1 MINEFAWSILFL
13 PLLSAVGIFLFA
25 KRSEVASA
33 FLSVGSVFLCFVF
46 AVVLFMAKGHG
57 EAEVLTLPWLQ
68 VGNLVVDIG
77 IRLDALSL
85 LMLLVVT
92 GVGSLIH
99 VYSLGYMKGDPGFS
113 RYFGSLSLF
122 MFSML
127 GIVLSSNFLQMFIF
141 WELVGVSSY
150 LLIGFWFEREAAA
163 DAAKKAFLTNRV
175 GDFGFILGILI
186 IWTLFGSIDFGTLKT
201 VASDSPGEAGYLL
214 TLGGL
219 LLFCGAL
226 GKSAQFPL
234 HVWLPDAMEGPTPV
248 SALIHAATMVAAGVY
263 MLCRISF
270 LLSGTALMVI
280 GWIGAITAVIAALI
294 AIQQSDIKRILAYS
308 TLSQLGY
315 MVMAVGVGSESAAM
329 YHLVTHAFFK
339 AMLFLGA
346 GSVIHALHHEQDI
359 WNMGGLKE
367 KMPATYMTFFIGTLA
382 LCGLPPLSGFFSKDA
397 ILFAAWESNKP
408 LFMIGAVVAAL
419 TAFYMFRL
427 VVVAFFGPPKSEAA
441 KTVHESPI
449 VMTRPLWILC
459 VPSVAAG
466 FFGIDVFL
474 EHYFGGGHGEVVAWY
489 LKPIVAFT
497 HAPVAAIFGLFAAIL
512 GMCMA
517 WGFYNNATSDPVKKG
532 LGLVS
537 VALQRRFYFDELY
550 QRTLI
555 KGQDVVA
562 GAVDW
567 VDKWIVGGLC
577 VRGASGGIDIVGR
590 LLRLLQTGNLQTYC
604 LWFGLGVV
612 AVLYFTI
619 N

>member
-1 MINEFAWSILFL
+1 
-13 PLLSAVGIFLFA
+13 
-25 KRSEVASA
+25 
-33 FLSVGSVFLCFVF
+33 
-46 AVVLFMAKGHG
+46 
-57 EAEVLTLPWLQ
+57 
-68 VGNLVVDIG
+68 
-77 IRLDALSL
+77 
-85 LMLLVVT
+85 
-92 GVGSLIH
+92 
-99 VYSLGYMKGDPGFS
+99 
-113 RYFGSLSLF
+113 
-122 MFSML
+122 
-127 GIVLSSNFLQMFIF
+127 
-141 WELVGVSSY
+141 
-150 LLIGFWFEREAAA
+150 
-163 DAAKKAFLTNRV
+163 
-175 GDFGFILGILI
+175 
-186 IWTLFGSIDFGTLKT
+186 
-201 VASDSPGEAGYLL
+201 
-214 TLGGL
+214 
-219 LLFCGAL
+219 
-226 GKSAQFPL
+226 
-234 HVWLPDAMEGPTPV
+234 
-248 SALIHAATMVAAGVY
+248 MVAAGVY

-427 VVVAFFGPPKSEAA
+427 VVVAFFGPPKSETA

-517 WGFYNNATSDPVKKG
+517 WGFYNKATSDPVKASACFCG
-532 LGLVS
+532 PAETILL
-537 VALQRRFYFDELY
+537 YELY

-555 KGQDVVA
+555 KGRMSSPVL
-562 GAVDW
+562 
-567 VDKWIVGGLC
+567 WIGWI
-577 VRGASGGIDIVGR
+577 SGSWEDSV
-590 LLRLLQTGNLQTYC
+590 
-604 LWFGLGVV
+604 
-612 AVLYFTI
+612 
-619 N
+619 